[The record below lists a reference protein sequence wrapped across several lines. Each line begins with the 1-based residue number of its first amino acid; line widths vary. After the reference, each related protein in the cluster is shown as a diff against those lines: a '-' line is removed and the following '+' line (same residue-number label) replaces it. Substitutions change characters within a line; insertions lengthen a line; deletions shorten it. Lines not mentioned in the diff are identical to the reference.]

1 MKLWRLH
8 IAVDIVVAW
17 EVEHRIVGDS
27 SAVLMIAAAV
37 GVVVAVAVAVGDV
50 VVAGVK
56 VIIDFSYVAAVAAS

>member
-37 GVVVAVAVAVGDV
+37 GVVVVVAVGDV